1 MSQTSAPAPTPSR
14 GLEGVTALDTELS
27 YINGQEGT
35 LIYRGYGIQDLATN
49 ASFEEVAY
57 LLWKG
62 TLPTQAQ
69 LKLRLLLLVRYH
81 IHF

>member
-49 ASFEEVAY
+49 ASFEESSPEKPRSVP
-57 LLWKG
+57 
-62 TLPTQAQ
+62 LPGA
-69 LKLRLLLLVRYH
+69 
-81 IHF
+81 